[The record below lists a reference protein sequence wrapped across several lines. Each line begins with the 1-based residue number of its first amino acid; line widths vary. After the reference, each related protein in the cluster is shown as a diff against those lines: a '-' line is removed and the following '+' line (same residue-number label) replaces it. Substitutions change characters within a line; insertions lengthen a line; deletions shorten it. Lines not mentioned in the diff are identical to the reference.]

1 MRKQKSMTT
10 LHQGD
15 QESTVDHALQQ
26 LRGRLSGSLI
36 EPQDPQYEDA
46 RRVWNGMV
54 DLRPRA
60 IARAGAVADIDA
72 VLDAVRQSG
81 LALAVRGGGHNV
93 AGHGTVD
100 GGLVLDLGQLRDV
113 TVDPQQQLVTVEPG
127 ATLADVDAATTLHDL
142 AVPLGVISAT
152 GVAGLTLGGGVGW
165 LTRSYGLTL
174 DNLQSADVVTAGGE
188 HLHASREENPDLFW
202 GLQGGGGNFGVVSS
216 FTFRAHR
223 LPDSLLGGNL
233 FYRAQH
239 WEKALAAFS
248 SWTRGL
254 PEEMNPI
261 ISFLVFPPE
270 FGMGDEPWMI
280 IGFAWVGENHQVGLD
295 LVEQLAVEAPPDEQE
310 VGPVRW
316 VEWQSA
322 MDTVFPKG
330 SRGYWKNVSFSRLDA
345 EVIKTLVGFASEV
358 TWHGTGIDIH
368 HMEGAFGRVPEDSTA
383 FPTRSPRYWLNVY
396 GFWRDPEEDERLT
409 AFARKAHA
417 LMRPFAEHGEYVNF
431 LGAELRRGEEDAAR
445 EAYGPDKY
453 QRLVGIKDRYD
464 PQNVFRLNHNISP
477 GSGSFA

>member
-46 RRVWNGMV
+46 RHVWNGMV

-60 IARAGAVADIDA
+60 IARAGAAADIDA

-100 GGLVLDLGQLRDV
+100 KGLVLDLGQLRDV
-113 TVDPQQQLVTVEPG
+113 TVDPQQQLVTVGPG

-174 DNLQSADVVTAGGE
+174 DNLQSADVVTADGE
-188 HLHASREENPDLFW
+188 HVHTSREENSDLFW

-233 FYRAQH
+233 FYRPRH

-261 ISFLVFPPE
+261 ISFLVLPPE

-280 IGFAWVGENHQVGLD
+280 IGFAWVGENYQVGLD

-310 VGPVRW
+310 AGPVRW

-330 SRGYWKNVSFSRLDA
+330 SRGYWKNVSFSRLDEEA
-345 EVIKTLVGFASEV
+345 IKVLVGFASEV

-368 HMEGAFGRVPEDSTA
+368 HMEGAFGRVPEGSTA

-431 LGAELRRGEEDAAR
+431 LGAELHPGEEDAAR
-445 EAYGPDKY
+445 QAYGQDKY

-464 PQNVFRLNHNISP
+464 PQNTFRLNHNISP
-477 GSGSFA
+477 GRAT